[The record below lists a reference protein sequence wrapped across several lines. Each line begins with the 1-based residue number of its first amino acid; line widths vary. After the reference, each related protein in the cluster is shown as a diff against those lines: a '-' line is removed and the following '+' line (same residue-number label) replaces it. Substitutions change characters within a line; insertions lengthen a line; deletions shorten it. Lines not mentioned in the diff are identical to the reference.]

1 MSKKIVVEPK
11 KPTNKLSIYL
21 IKGRH
26 TEVNDILKDID
37 SYKKVDINQVGT
49 LYYDD
54 SHVNPPGW
62 ASTFFQDKISELNIF
77 NAGSKA
83 ILLVRLDIDSDK
95 KMFAIPFG
103 FGWTMLNAGVWEE
116 RFGLK
121 VALNSIN
128 TDGLRKIS
136 KKNISSVPKDS
147 SEQLGKAG
155 QTSDFGIDIE
165 QDLIQSVTALST
177 NPYLGKTITGR
188 DPLSVSVRVDLSNIK
203 DFLQKV
209 YQCYSLD
216 SYKENF
222 GWIDQ
227 IANIK
232 DQSLAAELD
241 GKMLEKIHGS
251 DFSGLWMAV
260 PELIEWERI
269 KGFRYIGPRRDTEL
283 HDDLHLPDYLDVAL
297 DGRDRLDVQLEDFEK
312 HITALNV
319 ENDNDA
325 HRWKAYNCLY
335 CEITNNGNT
344 YLLSNGKWYQIAG
357 DFAAQ
362 VNNDFTTLRSKGASV
377 SLPEYSHNDEAAYNE
392 AAAKSANLICM
403 DRKNIRYGG
412 GYSAIEFCDLL
423 GDKQLIHVKR
433 YGGSSVLSHLFFQGV
448 VSGELFLGDT
458 EFRKKLNNKLPD
470 GSKLEDPTQKPNAA
484 DYTIVFAVVSNSK
497 HDLELPFFSKVS
509 LRNAKRRLETFG
521 YRVEILKI
529 RTTAE

>member
-1 MSKKIVVEPK
+1 MTKKVIVELK
-11 KPTNKLSIYL
+11 KPTNKLAIYL
-21 IKGRH
+21 IKDRYL
-26 TEVNDILKDID
+26 ENNDILKDID
-37 SYKKVDINQVGT
+37 GYKKVDVDQVGT

-54 SHVNPPGW
+54 SHVNPPSW
-62 ASTFFQDKISELNIF
+62 VSTFFQDKISELNIF

-83 ILLVRLDIDSDK
+83 ILLVRLDIDDSK
-95 KMFAIPFG
+95 KVFAIPFG

-165 QDLIQSVTALST
+165 QDLIQSVTALSK
-177 NPYLGKTITGR
+177 NPELGKTITGR

-203 DFLQKV
+203 DFLKKV

-216 SYKENF
+216 LYKESF

-227 IANIK
+227 IADIK
-232 DQSLAAELD
+232 DQSRATELD
-241 GKMLEKIHGS
+241 GKMLEKIQKS
-251 DFSGLWMAV
+251 DFNGLWMAV
-260 PELIEWERI
+260 PELIEWERLS
-269 KGFRYIGPRRDTEL
+269 GFRYVGPRRDTEL
-283 HDDLHLPDYLDVAL
+283 HDDLHLPDYLDITL
-297 DGRDRLDVQLEDFEK
+297 DGRDRSAIQLEDFDK
-312 HITALNV
+312 HITALNI
-319 ENDNDA
+319 ENDNEA
-325 HRWKAYNCLY
+325 YRWKAYNCLY
-335 CEITNNGNT
+335 CEITDNGNT
-344 YLLSNGKWYQIAG
+344 YLLSNGKWYQIAS
-357 DFAAQ
+357 DFASQ
-362 VNNDFTTLRSKGASV
+362 VNNDFTTLRSKGSSI
-377 SLPEYSHNDEAAYNE
+377 SLLEYNHDNEGVYNE
-392 AAAKSANLICM
+392 AAAQAANLVCM

-448 VSGELFLGDT
+448 VSGELFLGDV

-470 GSKLEDPTQKPNAA
+470 GSKLSNPTQKPNAA
-484 DYTIVFAVVSNSK
+484 EYTIVFAVISNSK

-521 YRVEILKI
+521 YKVEILKI
-529 RTTAE
+529 GAR